1 MLARKWS
8 FFLSFIGNKILN
20 SFWLKRSYETR
31 CNFLFLFWQLL
42 SSKGS
47 QLCQGV
53 CLGKKKG
60 REVGEKEWASE
71 SNPAARGHLCIKFFQ
86 TSIFDCDPTDLSLK
100 CKHSEAPK
108 PSIVWNFQKISRSNL
123 RLPDPWQEPI
133 SLFLSLPALHLLEYL
148 SDLHLQMTNLSV
160 YYVYMN
166 RKSSSPQKSTILNII
181 FNFPA

>member
-1 MLARKWS
+1 MQFS
-8 FFLSFIGNKILN
+8 LSFL
-20 SFWLKRSYETR
+20 TT
-31 CNFLFLFWQLL
+31 L

-53 CLGKKKG
+53 CPGKKKG
-60 REVGEKEWASE
+60 RGGGGEKECASE
-71 SNPAARGHLCIKFFQ
+71 RNPAARGHLCIKFFQ

-123 RLPDPWQEPI
+123 RLPDPWQAPI
-133 SLFLSLPALHLLEYL
+133 SLFLSLLALHLLEYL

-181 FNFPA
+181 FNFLA

>member
-1 MLARKWS
+1 MLGRKWS

-31 CNFLFLFWQLL
+31 CNFLFLFWQLCHPKDHSHVRVSVL
-42 SSKGS
+42 ER
-47 QLCQGV
+47 
-53 CLGKKKG
+53 KKG
-60 REVGEKEWASE
+60 GGGEKEWAGE
-71 SNPAARGHLCIKFFQ
+71 RNAAARGHLCIKFFQ

-108 PSIVWNFQKISRSNL
+108 PSIVWNLQKISRSNL
-123 RLPDPWQEPI
+123 RLPDPWQAPI

-166 RKSSSPQKSTILNII
+166 RKSSSPHKSTILNII